1 MCENVL
7 NVNSHLSRLL
17 AVVPH
22 DISEK
27 LKSQISVGS
36 VGRLFLNNSVEFAQH
51 WTQSIGIQTL
61 YTAGLNTEKLGW
73 TQFLTNYKGRELG
86 I

>member
-1 MCENVL
+1 MCENVI

-36 VGRLFLNNSVEFAQH
+36 VGRLFLNNSVEYWDPNAVH
-51 WTQSIGIQTL
+51 
-61 YTAGLNTEKLGW
+61 
-73 TQFLTNYKGRELG
+73 GRSKYRKIRLDTVSN
-86 I
+86 